1 MKITAYRESW
11 PLRDVFRIAHSERYY
26 AELVICKIEEDGIIG
41 YGEAY
46 PYMRYGESPDSVIK
60 QIEVAIA
67 DIKKITSS
75 NDIEKI
81 LPGGAARSAVDLAYW
96 DLKAKKSGR
105 SIWEISGLKKPNPIC
120 SAYTICVDNI
130 EKIGNDSLKHQNK
143 KILKLKLSGDGL
155 DAKRIQ
161 IVSKNAPNARLV
173 IDANESWDER
183 KYQQLIETCKECN
196 VEMIEQ
202 PFKAGNDSFLASIK
216 REIPIC
222 ADESCHTSKDL
233 TSLVGKY
240 DIVNIKLE
248 KAGGLTEALK
258 LKQKARMMGFKI
270 MVGCMVSTSRSIRPA
285 YYLSQDVEFAD
296 LDGFALLLRDRE
308 NGLRFS
314 NSMVSE

>member
-1 MKITAYRESW
+1 MEITAYRESW

-26 AELVICKIEEDGIIG
+26 AELVICEIEEGGIIG
-41 YGEAY
+41 YGESY
-46 PYMRYGESPDSVIK
+46 PYMRYGESSDSVVK
-60 QIEVAIA
+60 QIEDSIA

-75 NDIEKI
+75 NDLESI
-81 LPGGAARSAVDLAYW
+81 LPAGAARSAVDLAYW
-96 DLKAKKSGR
+96 DLKAKKAGR
-105 SIWEISGLKKPNPIC
+105 SIWEISGMKKPNPIC
-120 SAYTICVDNI
+120 SAYTICVDSI
-130 EKIGNDSLKHQNK
+130 EKVGKDSLKHQDK
-143 KILKLKLSGDGL
+143 KILKLKLSGDEL
-155 DAKRIQ
+155 DAQRIQ
-161 IVSKNAPNARLV
+161 IVRKNAPNARLV
-173 IDANESWDER
+173 IDANESWDEI
-183 KYQQLIETCKECN
+183 KYEELIDICKECN

-202 PFKAGNDSFLASIK
+202 PFKAENDGYLASIK

-248 KAGGLTEALK
+248 KSGGLTEALK

-285 YYLSQDVEFAD
+285 YYLAQDVGFVD
-296 LDGFALLLRDRE
+296 LDGFALLLRDRK
-308 NGLRFS
+308 NGLKFT